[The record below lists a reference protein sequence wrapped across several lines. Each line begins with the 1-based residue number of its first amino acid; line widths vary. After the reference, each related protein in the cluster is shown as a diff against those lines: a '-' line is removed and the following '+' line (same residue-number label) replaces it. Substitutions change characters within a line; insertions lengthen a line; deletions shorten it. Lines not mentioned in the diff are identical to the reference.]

1 MRNASGTS
9 GRVRDF
15 AKQME
20 AEGHPESSERTEGAV
35 EMSARLKEHVR
46 ELNALA
52 EEIPFLEYLDRA
64 FRNPK
69 LAQLAHE
76 RIYNMI
82 VSHGVDENGN
92 YNFFKG
98 HLFGLEEQLKH
109 VVDYFKSAAER
120 MDTRKRI
127 LLLHGPVGSAKSTLV
142 DLLKKGLEEYS
153 KTDEGALYGI
163 KGCPMHEEPLH
174 LIPESMRQE
183 MFEKYGIYIEGD
195 LCPRCRY
202 VLEHEYNND
211 YTKFTVERVL
221 ISEQGRVGIGTFLP
235 SDPKSQDITELI
247 GSINFSKISEFG
259 TESNPL
265 AYVFDGEL
273 NIANRGMMEFIEML
287 KSDEKFLYVLLTLTQ
302 EQVLKAPRFPR
313 IYCDVVIVAHTNEA
327 EFKEFISDEKSEALQ
342 DRIIKIDFPYNL
354 RLTEEQKI
362 YQKLLKMTKT
372 QKHLAPHT
380 IEIASMLAVMSRVRE
395 EVNPTVDRVKKMKL
409 YNWELVDKFSE
420 SDVRALRER
429 NKREGMFGISPR
441 FIVNTISNALIQPEI
456 ECLTPVRLL
465 KLMKDGLNRH
475 AKFSEDERKEYLDLI
490 SMVNNEYM
498 KIAQAAV
505 KEAIVYSLEA
515 SCNDLFD
522 TYITNVEAYVNGT
535 KLYDEFDNAIPVDE
549 NLMRSIEK
557 RMNIPDNGKDAY
569 RAQILAKVG
578 TLAVRGEKF
587 TYKSDGPLKKSID
600 EIIYE
605 QNKNQI
611 KAITTVKNPNEE
623 LQKKIS
629 TTVQRLIDEQGYCVH
644 CANELL
650 KYVGA
655 VFSKTSE

>member
-1 MRNASGTS
+1 MKYESTKYTTRMVSEENAEVVGGSAEIS
-9 GRVRDF
+9 
-15 AKQME
+15 AK
-20 AEGHPESSERTEGAV
+20 
-35 EMSARLKEHVR
+35 LKKHIKE
-46 ELNALA
+46 ENALY
-52 EEIPFLEYLDRA
+52 EEITFLEYLDRVIK
-64 FRNPK
+64 NPK
-69 LAQLAHE
+69 LAQLSHE

-82 VSHGVDENGN
+82 MSHGIDENGN
-92 YNFFKG
+92 YNFFKD
-98 HLFGLEEQLKH
+98 HLFGLEEQLKS
-109 VVDYFKSAAER
+109 VVDYFKSASER

-153 KTDEGALYGI
+153 KTEEGKLYGI

-174 LIPESMRQE
+174 LIPYELRE
-183 MFEKYGIYIEGD
+183 ELYEKHGIYIEGD

-202 VLEHEYNND
+202 VLEHEYGKD
-211 YTKFTVERVL
+211 YTKFAVERVI

-247 GSINFSKISEFG
+247 GSINFSKISEYG

-265 AYVFDGEL
+265 SYVFDGEL
-273 NIANRGMMEFIEML
+273 NIANRGLMEFIEML
-287 KSDEKFLYVLLTLTQ
+287 KADEKFLYVLLTLTQ
-302 EQVLKAPRFPR
+302 EQVIKAPRFPR
-313 IYCDVVIVAHTNEA
+313 IYCDVVIIAHTNEA

-354 RLTEEQKI
+354 RLNEEQKI
-362 YQKLLKMTKT
+362 YKKLLKTTKT
-372 QKHLAPHT
+372 RKHLAPHT
-380 IEIASMLAVMSRVRE
+380 IEIASMLAILSRIRE
-395 EVNPTVDRVKKMKL
+395 EVNPSIDRVKKMKL
-409 YNWELVDKFSE
+409 YNWELLDKFSE

-441 FIVNTISNALIQPEI
+441 FIMNTISNALIQPEI
-456 ECLTPVRLL
+456 ECLTPIRLL
-465 KLMKDGLNRH
+465 KLMKEGLNRH
-475 AKFSEDERKEYLDLI
+475 AKFSDEERKEYLELI
-490 SMVNNEYM
+490 SVVNNEYM
-498 KIAQAAV
+498 KMAQAAV

-535 KLYDEFDNAIPVDE
+535 KLYDEFDNPISIDE

-557 RMNIPDNGKDAY
+557 RMNIPENGKDAY

-587 TYKSDGPLKKSID
+587 TYKSDGPLKKAID